1 MKKDQGKNT
10 LLTSVLMSA
19 PGPLILGIGLL
30 SSHALTQ
37 LADFIRRFLE
47 LLAIIMAYIVYLI
60 SQKSNT
66 NKDQLERLSH
76 LFTGWMM
83 MIGGVIMI
91 FLAFFDTNQNKGNVL
106 SGLII
111 ALLGVIAN
119 FIFWRRYTKLSKQ
132 QNNSILAIQAVLY
145 RAKTI
150 VDCTVTLTLSIVQ
163 FLPTFQYT
171 IYIDKIGSIIVA
183 IYLIWSGYQTI
194 KKR

>member
-10 LLTSVLMSA
+10 LLTSILMSA

-47 LLAIIMAYIVYLI
+47 LLAIIMAYIIYQI
-60 SQKSNT
+60 TQKSNT

-91 FLAFFDTNQNKGNVL
+91 FLAFFDSNQNKGNVL